1 MKIQRSAWSA
11 FKSGATSRQLKEA
24 AHDKA
29 GNFLFWLVLTVA
41 ALCLLPV
48 EWAVGPAVLAVLNGI
63 QSFDAS
69 KLAPD
74 IEVLENLL
82 RRTSSR

>member
-1 MKIQRSAWSA
+1 MKINKSAWSA
-11 FKSGATSRQLKEA
+11 FQSGTTSRQLKEA
-24 AHDKA
+24 AQDKA
-29 GNFLFWLVLTVA
+29 GNFLFWLVVTGG

-69 KLAPD
+69 KLAPE